1 MLNALYK
8 PFFNCVSFCKYF
20 FVNKKYSSK
29 QKLIRKLKKMFL
41 MHYITECV
49 LLSDNYLITA
59 HQARVMAQKYFHT
72 PAGRI
77 LLRNAAAVLKECL
90 R

>member
-1 MLNALYK
+1 
-8 PFFNCVSFCKYF
+8 
-20 FVNKKYSSK
+20 
-29 QKLIRKLKKMFL
+29 MFL